1 MKKAPHILALLIG
14 TLITFSCKNDVTE
27 DMNEENQSIITFTID
42 NPIQGATYDLND
54 TVHIDVM
61 LSAERLLD
69 GYHLRLVNTS
79 DNNSIVWE
87 EDDHDHSTTLHIHD
101 YWINDVTMHSD
112 MRLDIEGFTTHQGES
127 ETTSVSFHCHPM

>member
-1 MKKAPHILALLIG
+1 MKKAPYILALLIG

-69 GYHLRLVNTS
+69 GYH
-79 DNNSIVWE
+79 
-87 EDDHDHSTTLHIHD
+87 
-101 YWINDVTMHSD
+101 
-112 MRLDIEGFTTHQGES
+112 
-127 ETTSVSFHCHPM
+127 